1 MGPFSQRSP
10 ERLDQDMRNRLER
23 DFPLKATYDDEL
35 SPLNNR
41 HTEEHIS
48 QPLPSREERD
58 IRNLSFFKEQERQFT
73 QAEDEEEWQERQSP
87 INFILISGI
96 FIILCVIGWFGYRWA
111 SQMQGGEPPV
121 ISAEMTPIKIRP
133 ENPGGMVIPH
143 QDKLVYGRI
152 SPDQNQPVE
161 HLLPAPEQLM
171 TPPSQQQQPQPQT
184 FVDANGQVFY
194 AYPVPAQQAGNPQQ
208 QYQEQP
214 PQMVDPNGGYVPPQN
229 YYDPTVNGYQQQP
242 HSQQMMPVQPSQPI
256 PTQQQSAPAASG
268 YHPQAQPM
276 YAPVPRQQ
284 QPQAMQP
291 QPQQPM
297 AAAPAMPVQAMAP
310 AALPPR
316 PQMVQ
321 PGQAAPITP
330 PPAAL
335 PLESDKNMLEQL
347 IEKELNATRTADIA
361 SEKSAASSQE
371 QKAKVVVGPYKIQV
385 ATVDSKENAIKEVK
399 RIRNID
405 TRLFN
410 DKKIFAQEISSMG
423 SKKPSYRVII
433 DGFSTPNA
441 AAQFS
446 NKLKIHKVKGIVL
459 HQPN

>member
-10 ERLDQDMRNRLER
+10 ERSDQDMRNRLER
-23 DFPLKATYDDEL
+23 DFPLKAAYDDEL
-35 SPLNNR
+35 TPSNNR
-41 HTEEHIS
+41 HSEEHFS
-48 QPLPSREERD
+48 PPLPSREERD

-73 QAEDEEEWQERQSP
+73 QTEDEEEWQERQSP
-87 INFILISGI
+87 INFVLISGI
-96 FIILCVIGWFGYRWA
+96 FIILCVTGWLGYRWA
-111 SQMQGGEPPV
+111 SQMQDGEPPV

-171 TPPSQQQQPQPQT
+171 PPPSPQQPQPQT

-208 QYQEQP
+208 QHPAQP
-214 PQMVDPNGGYVPPQN
+214 PQLVDPNGGYAQPQN
-229 YYDPTVNGYQQQP
+229 YYDPAGTNTYPQP
-242 HSQQMMPVQPSQPI
+242 HPQQMMPIQQGQPVPA
-256 PTQQQSAPAASG
+256 QQQGG
-268 YHPQAQPM
+268 YQSQVQPM
-276 YAPVPRQQ
+276 YVPTQGQ
-284 QPQAMQP
+284 TQPQAMQ
-291 QPQQPM
+291 QPPLPIP
-297 AAAPAMPVQAMAP
+297 APAQGMMPAPLSPKPQMMQPVQPAPLVAPMTNATP
-310 AALPPR
+310 AALP
-316 PQMVQ
+316 
-321 PGQAAPITP
+321 T
-330 PPAAL
+330 
-335 PLESDKNMLEQL
+335 ESDKDMLDQL
-347 IEKELNATRTADIA
+347 IEKELNPTHTAAVNFAKPATSHQDKKT
-361 SEKSAASSQE
+361 
-371 QKAKVVVGPYKIQV
+371 KVMIGPYKIQV

-405 TRLFN
+405 TRLFS
-410 DKKIFAQEISSMG
+410 DKKIFAQEINSMG
-423 SKKPSYRVII
+423 TKKPSYRVII
-433 DGFSTPNA
+433 DGFPTPNA